1 MLRNLVSKILGDPNA
16 KEIERLKPIVAQ
28 INALEP
34 TYQRMTNEEL
44 RAQTDILRGR
54 LQRGETLDDILP
66 DAFALVREAAKR
78 TVGMRHFDVQLMGGI
93 VLHEGKIAEMK
104 TGEGKTLVA
113 TLPIYLN
120 ALTGKGVHLVTVND
134 YLARRDAV
142 WMGPI
147 YHLLG
152 LRVGLLQ
159 QSNKS
164 YLYEPGYTKSEYKHL
179 RPVPRRQAYAA
190 DITYG
195 TNHEFGFDYLRDNLA
210 YSLEEQVQRPLY
222 YAIVDEVDNVFIDEA
237 RTPLIISGPSE
248 ESDEEY
254 KLFARIAP
262 KLQAGTDYVVD
273 EKARTVYL
281 TEAGLARVEEMAGID
296 NIYDPINQRYVH
308 YMEQALKAEV
318 LFREGRDYIIQRGS
332 IVLVDEFTGRLMP
345 DRRLSDGLHQAL
357 EAKHNLKIHPR
368 LVTQA
373 TITIQNYFRMYPKL
387 AGMTG
392 TAASEAEEFHKI
404 YKLEVVVIPTHK
416 PVIRIDAPD
425 VVYRTR
431 QAKLRA
437 IVREI
442 EEAHKRGQP
451 VLVGTTSVEKSEEL
465 SRMLQ
470 ARGIEHVVLNA
481 KEHAKEA
488 QIIARAGEPG
498 RVTVATNMA
507 GRGVD
512 IKLGGE
518 LTDEVI
524 QQAHKVLRQRGIDPF
539 QATPE
544 QFDSAVAEVDPEYAL
559 RREKVLAAGG
569 LYVLGTERHEAR
581 RIDNQLRGR
590 SGRQGEPGLSRFF
603 LSLEDDLMR
612 RFGGDSI
619 ANLMA
624 RLGVE
629 DDMPIEHNLVSKSI
643 ESAQMR
649 VEGYNFDIRKHL
661 LEYDDVLNQ
670 QRELI
675 YSQRQRILTKD
686 NLWPDLWGMI
696 DTELQERFEEVRKDP
711 AHLTKWVQFYD
722 ILMPLQFAPVEIQ
735 KGASRKKGSK
745 TVASTTAVEVMRYPY
760 SLGQN
765 RTLFPP
771 FSISFVAHFL
781 AGVEPA
787 QRRSSFLDLIH
798 TGLELYSEDIEEQ
811 FVHAAFREAIAGYD
825 EQWEGQKEFLSQR
838 VQTYLS
844 MLEERGRPFNAREM
858 VDQVLRG
865 LSVRMEFPRDMR
877 WEELSPDDVHEMLE
891 TAFLQAFHTGICLQ
905 KVAMVK
911 SALPERYGLDQVS
924 VAELDERTRE
934 WFAGVLIANAYT
946 DSGAEQLERLL
957 EGRGKGQSA
966 YSVLQWLNDAV
977 PLSRVPLPD
986 LEQFLAGV
994 AREQLSRWSERVEQD
1009 LAARLHLL
1017 QTPAGEDVVSVGQWL
1032 LDALAVVD
1040 PQAYRLLWR
1049 VPPAYLAAAVI
1060 RTQFSLEEA
1069 YAEFRQQLS
1078 RCIAERQSVW
1088 GEVELARYA
1097 HLRLRDLELK
1107 YLDALARFWTLRELG
1122 EIDLT
1127 PLQLPAEWYDIFAKA
1142 LTVYAWREQ
1151 QIGVWPVFD
1160 EVAERVA
1167 EHLPER
1173 LDPRGGQL
1181 DQPLFD
1187 AVEAMLLE
1195 SGAFDDPGAE
1205 EEFAGRRLAEMP
1217 RADMEELAEYV
1228 GEQYLNPL
1236 RSKTIGS
1243 LDDALRRHIQQVL
1256 HGRGYFRD
1264 ERRLQEFLVHQ
1275 SLHDL
1280 GDESARL
1287 VARALVRRQMEESR
1301 GRAVEELD
1309 YTLRERVI
1317 AAMRSAGV
1325 VLNEDAFAP
1334 WRDKAFAQWDPAL
1347 QEALQRSLGAVLWPK
1362 GMPAGLLPDDLRDAL
1377 WRAVIGAGL
1386 LTERARLSAFQLA
1399 DVGRLPP
1406 EVQPALRAFLSA
1418 RLRGQLAGRTG
1429 RQLPPALYK
1438 RVRGFL
1444 EEEGY
1449 FLDQEKLA
1457 QMETRSLSS
1466 MDGKVV
1472 TAVERAVGRRILAG
1486 ADQRKIMNLEK
1497 ELRESILR
1505 YLDQENIYR
1514 KPDKRRAFLQRT
1526 LSEIDASLYNGIAQY
1541 LGRQALA
1548 EVRSLP
1554 LASLPAELAET
1565 VRAEALAAG
1574 ELLDRTRLRQF
1585 EESPLEAL
1593 PEPVRQS
1600 ILRFLDAL
1608 LDQFLRS
1615 PADTGELYEGMLED
1629 IKEFLGRQGYFL
1641 KEDAWQEFQSLQP
1654 ERLEIP
1660 VRQALHEALGQFVWP
1675 QVKDYPPAQVPPA
1688 WRGRVEQAV
1697 YHCEPFID
1705 AEREQALLRRRFDQ
1719 WEPAERQKVED
1730 RLAEQLLAEIGPQ
1743 RVANLG
1749 EEMRQSIRQC
1759 LDELAVFHD
1768 ARREQALLEETLGGL
1783 RVEDWRAV
1791 AQSWGLKLLEAWLN
1805 RPVREMPADLQE
1817 WVMRYMRGKGAFL
1830 DQGRREAFRQ
1840 EGLASLSQEHQRR
1853 ALDFARTWERE
1864 RLSRSILSDLSLSL
1878 RWQVERAAID
1888 SAPPAE
1894 VKRLRSYEGQKLSD
1908 IDSELVNMF
1917 LRYIGLPHVRALLD
1931 VPLGSLDADAR
1942 ALMRDFL
1949 GDRVMLEI
1957 QRRVMLAFVSRL
1969 WIDYLTEMEDLRQGI
1984 GLEAFGQRDPLVE
1997 YKRRAYQMF
2006 QQLIQSI
2013 RHAVIERVFALEPLP
2028 LQLERT
2034 PLETG

>member
-1 MLRNLVSKILGDPNA
+1 MLRNLVSKIIGDPNA

-28 INALEP
+28 INVLEP
-34 TYQRMTNEEL
+34 AYQRMTNEEL
-44 RAQTDILRGR
+44 RAQTAVLRGR

-190 DITYG
+190 DVTYG

-254 KLFARIAP
+254 RLFARIAP
-262 KLQAGTDYVVD
+262 RLQAGTDYVVD

-296 NIYDPINQRYVH
+296 NIYDPVNQRYVH

-437 IVREI
+437 IIREI
-442 EEAHKRGQP
+442 EEAHHRGQP

-465 SRMLQ
+465 SKMLQ

-524 QQAHKVLRQRGIDPF
+524 QQTHKVLRQRGIDPF

-590 SGRQGEPGLSRFF
+590 AGRQGEPGLSRFF

-619 ANLMA
+619 SNLMA

-629 DDMPIEHNLVSKSI
+629 DDMPIEHNLVSKPI

-686 NLWPDLWGMI
+686 NLWPDLWGMM
-696 DTELQERFEEVRKDP
+696 DTELQERFEEVRKEP
-711 AHLTKWVQFYD
+711 ARLAKWIQFYD

-735 KGASRKKGSK
+735 RGGTRKKAGK
-745 TVASTTAVEVMRYPY
+745 TVATATAVETMRYPY
-760 SLGQN
+760 NLGQN

-771 FSISFVAHFL
+771 FSISFLARFL
-781 AGVEPA
+781 NGLEPA
-787 QRRSSFLDLIH
+787 RRQDGFLSLVRES
-798 TGLELYSEDIEEQ
+798 LELYSEDIEEQ
-811 FVHAAFREAIAGYD
+811 FVHAAFQEAIAGYD
-825 EQWEGQKEFLSQR
+825 EQWDQQKEFLSQR

-844 MLEERGRPFNAREM
+844 MLEERGRPFNPREM

-865 LSVRMEFPRDMR
+865 LPIRMEFPRDMR
-877 WEELSPDDVHEMLE
+877 WEQLSPDDVQEMLE
-891 TAFLQAFHTGICLQ
+891 SVLQQAFHTGVCLQ
-905 KVAMVK
+905 RISAVK

-924 VAELDERTRE
+924 VAELDEATRE
-934 WFAGVLIANAYT
+934 WFTNLLIANAYT
-946 DSGAEQLERLL
+946 EASAAQLERLA
-957 EGRGKGQSA
+957 EGRGKGQGP

-977 PLSRVPLPD
+977 PLSRVALAD
-986 LEQFLAGV
+986 LEQFLAELVKG
-994 AREQLSRWSERVEQD
+994 QLSKWSERVGQD
-1009 LAARLHLL
+1009 LVARLQLL
-1017 QTPAGEDVVSVGQWL
+1017 PAPQGDDVVALGQWL
-1032 LDALAVVD
+1032 LDVLAVVD

-1049 VPPAYLAAAVI
+1049 VPPAYLAAAVV
-1060 RTQFSLEEA
+1060 RSHFSLEEA
-1069 YAEFRQQLS
+1069 YEEFRQQLQHG
-1078 RCIAERQSVW
+1078 IAERQAVW
-1088 GEVELARYA
+1088 GEVELDRYA
-1097 HLRLRDLELK
+1097 HLRLQDLGLK
-1107 YLDALARFWTLRELG
+1107 YLDALARFWTLRELQA
-1122 EIDLT
+1122 IDLT
-1127 PLQLPAEWYDIFAKA
+1127 PLQLPAEWYDIFAKS
-1142 LTVYAWREQ
+1142 LTVYGWREQ
-1151 QIGVWPVFD
+1151 QLGVWPVFED
-1160 EVAERVA
+1160 VADRA
-1167 EHLPER
+1167 AQHLAAR
-1173 LDPRGGQL
+1173 LDPRSGEL

-1187 AVEAMLLE
+1187 AVETALLE
-1195 SGAFDDPGAE
+1195 LGAFNDPHAE
-1205 EEFAGRRLAEMP
+1205 AEFARRRLAEMS
-1217 RADMEELAEYV
+1217 RADFEELAEYV

-1236 RSKTIGS
+1236 RSRTVGS
-1243 LDDALRRHIQQVL
+1243 LDAQLQQHVKQIL
-1256 HGRGYFRD
+1256 HQRGYFRD

-1275 SLHDL
+1275 CLNDL
-1280 GDESARL
+1280 GEEAHL
-1287 VARALVRRQMEESR
+1287 VARHLVRRQMEESR
-1301 GRAVEELD
+1301 GRPVEELD
-1309 YTLRERVI
+1309 YSLRERTITAV
-1317 AAMRSAGV
+1317 RSAGI
-1325 VLNEDAFAP
+1325 VLDEDAFAP
-1334 WRDKAFAQWDPAL
+1334 WREKALEDWDTEL

-1362 GMPAGLLPDDLRDAL
+1362 GMPAGSLSGDLQEVL
-1377 WRAVIGAGL
+1377 WQGMIQAGL
-1386 LTERARLSAFQLA
+1386 FTDRARFNAFQLSG
-1399 DVGRLPP
+1399 VRQLPP
-1406 EVQPALRAFLSA
+1406 DMEPALRAFLSA

-1438 RVRGFL
+1438 RLRELL
-1444 EEEGY
+1444 EKEGY
-1449 FLDQEKLA
+1449 FLDQEKQGQL
-1457 QMETRSLSS
+1457 ESRSLAS

-1486 ADQRKIMNLEK
+1486 ADQRKIMNLDK

-1526 LSEIDASLYNGIAQY
+1526 LSEVDAGLYNSIAQY

-1574 ELLDRTRLRQF
+1574 ELLDRARLRQF
-1585 EESPLEAL
+1585 DESPLDTL
-1593 PEPVRQS
+1593 PEAIRQA
-1600 ILRFLDAL
+1600 ILRFLDSQ
-1608 LDQFLRS
+1608 LDLFLAA
-1615 PADTGELYEGMLED
+1615 PEEAGELYEGMRKD
-1629 IKEFLGRQGYFL
+1629 IQDFLDRQGYFL
-1641 KEDAWQEFQSLQP
+1641 KENARQEFQALQP
-1654 ERLEIP
+1654 ERLEVA
-1660 VRQALHEALGQFVWP
+1660 VRQALYQALGRAVWA
-1675 QVKDYPPAQVPPA
+1675 QVKGYPSAKTPPA
-1688 WRGRVEQAV
+1688 WRERVEQAV
-1697 YHCEPFID
+1697 YHSELFID
-1705 AEREQALLRRRFDQ
+1705 REREQALLRRRFDQ
-1719 WEPAERQKVED
+1719 WEPADRQKVEEK
-1730 RLAEQLLAEIGPQ
+1730 LADQLLAEIGSQ

-1749 EEMRQSIRQC
+1749 EEMRQSVRQC

-1768 ARREQALLEETLGGL
+1768 KGREQSLLEETLGSL
-1783 RVEDWRAV
+1783 RVEEWRAV
-1791 AQSWGLKLLEAWLN
+1791 AQSWGMKLLEAWQE
-1805 RPVREMPADLQE
+1805 RVVEEMPADLQE
-1817 WVMRYMRGKGAFL
+1817 WVMRYLHSRGAFL
-1830 DQGRREAFRQ
+1830 DQGRREAFRR
-1840 EGLASLSQEHQRR
+1840 EGLSSLTEEYRKW
-1853 ALDFARTWERE
+1853 ALDFAREWDRQ
-1864 RLSRSILSDLSLSL
+1864 RLSMSVLSDLPLPL
-1878 RWQVERAAID
+1878 RWLVEEAAIET
-1888 SAPPAE
+1888 APPAE
-1894 VKRLRSYEGQKLSD
+1894 VKRLRNFEQQKLSD
-1908 IDSELVNMF
+1908 MDSELVNMF
-1917 LRYIGLPHVRALLD
+1917 LRYLGLPHVRVLLD
-1931 VPLGSLDADAR
+1931 VPLGALDAEAR
-1942 ALMRDFL
+1942 PLMRDFL

-2006 QQLIQSI
+2006 QQLVESI

-2028 LQLERT
+2028 LQLER
-2034 PLETG
+2034 PVGGAD